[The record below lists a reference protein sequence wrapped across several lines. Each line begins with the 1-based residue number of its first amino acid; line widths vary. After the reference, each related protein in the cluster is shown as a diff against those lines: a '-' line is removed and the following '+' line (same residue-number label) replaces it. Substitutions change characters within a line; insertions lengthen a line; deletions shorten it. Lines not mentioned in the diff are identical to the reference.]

1 MHASLCAFYSFGG
14 NRVSTTEFNISLRTD
29 VDTLNEIH
37 ERMDTDYPN
46 SEHIIYPLVRKT
58 YRRGCIAVNI
68 KMPELPGK
76 LHCYAWYTRIK

>member
-1 MHASLCAFYSFGG
+1 MKDEIPILHKEVAILC
-14 NRVSTTEFNISLRTD
+14 EFDGRISLRTD